1 MEGWPNG
8 KGAYRIILSG
18 LPKPFTA
25 IYFNNQWGYVF
36 VCSIH
41 TPSIN
46 IGWCLYSSYEAMR
59 LKAMRISALASK
71 LCRKQKWGI
80 VMGFMDNLK
89 NVLLERKAVTEN
101 GALGY
106 ASTGKALVDLNF
118 AVASLRN
125 ESEEGIVKRFIKA
138 YYEDKVLAVQWLF
151 FLRDIRGGLGE
162 RRSFRIIFN
171 YLASGDRKMM
181 ERLLPLVAEYGRF
194 DDLLCLIGTPLEE
207 DVLNLFKKQLD
218 SDMEAL
224 LNKKQVSLCAKWLPS
239 INASS
244 SETRNTAKKIAKY
257 FGITAK
263 EYRQMLAGL
272 REYLNVTEV
281 LASSGRWGSIVYE
294 HVPSNAN
301 LLYRNAFMK
310 HDEKRRQAYL
320 DSLVKEK
327 ASVNAGTLMPHD
339 IVLSYTVM
347 QSMWSLRV
355 GAYDETLEQLWK
367 NLDDTVKGTGN
378 VLCVVDGSG
387 SMACNIG
394 SGRLTALHVSNALGI
409 YFAERL
415 KGPYKDR
422 FITFSSKPEYVDLS
436 GCNSLKEKLE
446 LAFSHN
452 DCTNT
457 NIKST
462 FDLVLKTAADNNLT
476 QEELPGTI
484 LVISDME
491 FDYAVTCKDK
501 ETLFENIHRQFKAYG
516 YKLPRLVFWNC
527 NSRTGT
533 IPVKENELGAGL
545 VSGFSVNVCKM
556 VLSGNLDPY
565 RLLREQLDNVRYAPV
580 RAAME
585 AAQG

>member
-1 MEGWPNG
+1 MAEHPVKVVVTGSIPVPAGGMEGWPKG
-8 KGAYRIILSG
+8 KGAYKIILSG

-25 IYFNNQWGYVF
+25 IYLIIQEGYVF
-36 VCSIH
+36 VCSNH
-41 TPSIN
+41 TPSTN
-46 IGWCLYSSYEAMR
+46 
-59 LKAMRISALASK
+59 SK

-80 VMGFMDNLK
+80 IMGFMDNLK

-125 ESEEGIVKRFIKA
+125 ESEEEIVKKFVKA
-138 YYEDKVLAVQWLF
+138 YYEDKVLAMQWLF

-171 YLASGDRKMM
+171 YLASGERKMM

-194 DDLLCLIGTPLEE
+194 DDLLCLLGTPMEE
-207 DVLNLFKKQLD
+207 NVLGLIKKQVN
-218 SDMEAL
+218 SDMEAML
-224 LNKKQVSLCAKWLPS
+224 KKEQVSLCAKWLPS

-244 SETRNTAKKIAKY
+244 AETRNTAKKVAKY

-272 REYLNVTEV
+272 REYLKVTEV
-281 LASSGRWGSIVYE
+281 LVSSGRWDSIVYE

-310 HDEKRRQAYL
+310 HDGERRQAYL
-320 DSLVKEK
+320 DGLVKDK
-327 ASVNAGTLMPHD
+327 AKINAATLMPHE

-347 QSMWSLRV
+347 QSRWSLRM
-355 GAYDETLEQLWK
+355 GAYDETLELLWK
-367 NLDDTVKGTGN
+367 NLDDTVQGAEN

-387 SMACNIG
+387 SMTCNVG
-394 SGRLTALHVSNALGI
+394 NSSLTALHVSNALGI

-415 KGPYKDR
+415 KGPYKDK
-422 FITFSSKPEYVDLS
+422 FITFSSKPEYVDLGS
-436 GCNSLKEKLE
+436 CNSLKEKLE
-446 LAFSHN
+446 LAFSHD

-462 FDLVLKTAADNNLT
+462 FDLVLQTAVENNLA

-484 LVISDME
+484 LIISDME
-491 FDYAVTCKDK
+491 FDYAVTCKDR
-501 ETLFENIHRQFKAYG
+501 ETLFENIHKQFKAHG

-527 NSRTGT
+527 NSRTGA
-533 IPVKENELGAGL
+533 IPVKVNELGVGL

-556 VLSGNLDPY
+556 VLSGRLDPY
-565 RLLREQLDNVRYAPV
+565 SCLREQLDSKRYEPV
-580 RAAME
+580 RAAV
-585 AAQG
+585 QGI